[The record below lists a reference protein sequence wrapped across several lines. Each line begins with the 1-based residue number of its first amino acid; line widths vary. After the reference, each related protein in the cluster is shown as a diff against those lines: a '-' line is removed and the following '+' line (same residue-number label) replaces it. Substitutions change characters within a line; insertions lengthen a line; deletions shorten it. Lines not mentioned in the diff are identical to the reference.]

1 MILLLPFFLLISLSS
16 AWGASPEYQIVAAYS
31 EEAEQIY
38 GSEKILFTN
47 EGSSPLSELY
57 LFLYPNLYL
66 EKDPNINVL
75 FYQRAYP
82 VGFNPGE
89 MQITAIHD
97 LQGTSL
103 PVSPDVFKSRILM
116 RVRLPTPIP
125 AGGSFE
131 FIVHFKTVIPE
142 KYGVFGYYRN
152 LVTLEGGWHPYLA
165 SYQNGR
171 WDLLAPPPPG
181 RWKVRFTLPSD
192 RELVASVPWKE
203 SEQTDS
209 NRILYFEADGLPY
222 FSLSF
227 GTRLD
232 RIEKKIGPVE
242 LTYLF
247 RSKDRSYSEEILK
260 VISEATDFFLKES
273 GPLPPTRLQLAESY
287 LYQDLV
293 TPSIKTL
300 FLSTKLLKAFPLLKR
315 FHDVRIAR
323 GIFVLLWRE
332 KLPWEEGW
340 VIDGIAGLETRRF
353 FRDRYGPRPSIEAWL
368 RPIAFI
374 PIIDE
379 ILYSRDLP
387 LRQIYF
393 SESVSQVVNEEIPL
407 FNNARAE
414 RTSVFYKL
422 YHLLGEETVNLAVS
436 TYLGEIAAGKTPSF
450 RDTITDAS
458 KTNLDGFFKQWLSG
472 STALDFGIEKIEKKI
487 VEEGYLTTLLIRKK
501 GEGVEP
507 IEILAQ
513 EINGTTIPM
522 VWQGDT
528 EYHEEVLMTPSPIGS
543 VQLDPDHQSSDP
555 NLFNNR
561 YPHPWKVL
569 VTEFPAPGYDVNTRT
584 VDYSGEIQFQRVYD
598 YRNRVAVHFSHSG
611 IGDSGGVTVSHV
623 LKNNHGL
630 SFGLNYLGP
639 ATPIDSPPQE
649 PAGTFHL
656 GYTLSYPD
664 IPFLP
669 LQIQRLTGRYP
680 KIDFAVGYDQRFTG
694 GIYESLFIASA
705 DLRRS
710 YLFSNYHEIAAR
722 FFWGE
727 SFGSLFKDSRYFLGG
742 PYAMRGYLPRRYEG
756 NNMVLISLEYRFPI
770 YYETDMNLKGL
781 ALTHTLQGVLFTDT
795 GNASDYQTLLSFTN
809 YKFDAGAGIRWYIDS
824 LGFYPVILRVD
835 VAWPVASQVKEERK
849 PHYYI
854 SAGQTF

>member
-528 EYHEEVLMTPSPIGS
+528 EYHE
-543 VQLDPDHQSSDP
+543 
-555 NLFNNR
+555 
-561 YPHPWKVL
+561 
-569 VTEFPAPGYDVNTRT
+569 
-584 VDYSGEIQFQRVYD
+584 
-598 YRNRVAVHFSHSG
+598 
-611 IGDSGGVTVSHV
+611 
-623 LKNNHGL
+623 
-630 SFGLNYLGP
+630 
-639 ATPIDSPPQE
+639 
-649 PAGTFHL
+649 
-656 GYTLSYPD
+656 
-664 IPFLP
+664 
-669 LQIQRLTGRYP
+669 
-680 KIDFAVGYDQRFTG
+680 
-694 GIYESLFIASA
+694 
-705 DLRRS
+705 
-710 YLFSNYHEIAAR
+710 
-722 FFWGE
+722 
-727 SFGSLFKDSRYFLGG
+727 
-742 PYAMRGYLPRRYEG
+742 
-756 NNMVLISLEYRFPI
+756 
-770 YYETDMNLKGL
+770 
-781 ALTHTLQGVLFTDT
+781 
-795 GNASDYQTLLSFTN
+795 
-809 YKFDAGAGIRWYIDS
+809 
-824 LGFYPVILRVD
+824 
-835 VAWPVASQVKEERK
+835 
-849 PHYYI
+849 
-854 SAGQTF
+854 